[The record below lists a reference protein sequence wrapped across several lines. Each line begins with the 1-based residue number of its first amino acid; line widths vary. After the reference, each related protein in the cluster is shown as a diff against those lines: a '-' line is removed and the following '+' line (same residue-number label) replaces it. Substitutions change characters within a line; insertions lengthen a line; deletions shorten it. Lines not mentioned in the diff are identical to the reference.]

1 MAGGKKKEK
10 KELTPEERLQQ
21 ALVPEEKWP
30 YELPEGWKWIVLGKI
45 TDVVGGGTP
54 STSHPEYYGGKI
66 PWLSP
71 ADLSNYS
78 EMYISCGAKKIS
90 EEGLSNSSA
99 RLLPKGT
106 VCLSSRAPI
115 GYVAIA
121 SNDLC
126 TNQGFKSFVPSPY
139 VYPEFLYWYLKSNK
153 ALLESMASGTTFL
166 ELSGKRASQ
175 IMMPLPPLNT
185 QIQIANIITDEIKKL
200 EDAKEQIQIVIDSS
214 EERKQGILH
223 KAVTGELSA
232 KWRAAHNVEL
242 SSWQH
247 MPLKE
252 ACIGLKYGT
261 ASKSQKEGLV
271 AVIRMG
277 NLQDGGINWSNLVY
291 SNNSED
297 NEKFCLHSGD
307 VLFNRTN
314 SPELVGKTA
323 IYRGE
328 QPAIYA
334 GYLIKLDYKDFVD
347 GEYLNYIMNSP
358 EEKRY
363 CNQVKSDGVNQ
374 SNVSAAK
381 IGEFNI
387 PVPTIDEQHEI
398 VRIVNT
404 YLDNSGAIEE
414 AARNSLDQL
423 EALKKSILTKAF
435 RGELIC

>member
-1 MAGGKKKEK
+1 MARGQKKEK
-10 KELTPEERLQQ
+10 KELTPEKRLQN
-21 ALVPEEKWP
+21 ALVPEGEWP
-30 YELPEGWKWIVLGKI
+30 YKLPEGWKWVKI
-45 TDVVGGGTP
+45 GGIADVVTGSTP
-54 STSHPEYYGGKI
+54 SKKKSEYYGNDLPFFK
-66 PWLSP
+66 P
-71 ADLSNYS
+71 ADLDQGLVESSVEYLSIEGSKHARMIPKLTTLICCIGSIGKTGMAMREGSTNQQINALIPRNVNPWYLYYYAGS
-78 EMYISCGAKKIS
+78 EMMK
-90 EEGLSNSSA
+90 
-99 RLLPKGT
+99 
-106 VCLSSRAPI
+106 
-115 GYVAIA
+115 
-121 SNDLC
+121 
-126 TNQGFKSFVPSPY
+126 QQ
-139 VYPEFLYWYLKSNK
+139 
-153 ALLESMASGTTFL
+153 LLEKSSSTTISIVNKSKTEQCL
-166 ELSGKRASQ
+166 
-175 IMMPLPPLNT
+175 MPLAPSESQNKIVHFLDCEFRRL
-185 QIQIANIITDEIKKL
+185 DE
-200 EDAKEQIQIVIDSS
+200 AKDQLQSVIDSS
-214 EERKQGILH
+214 EEWKQSILH

-277 NLQDGGINWSNLVY
+277 NLQDGEINWSNLVY

-297 NEKFCLHSGD
+297 NEKYCLHSGD

-334 GYLIKLDYKDFVD
+334 GYLIKLDYKDFID

-423 EALKKSILTKAF
+423 ETLKKSILTKAF